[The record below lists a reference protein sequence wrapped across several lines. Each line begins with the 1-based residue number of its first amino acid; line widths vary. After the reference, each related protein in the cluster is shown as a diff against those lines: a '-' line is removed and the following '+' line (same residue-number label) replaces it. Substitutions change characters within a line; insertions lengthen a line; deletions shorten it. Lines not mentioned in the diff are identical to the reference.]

1 MLVKTTDGTPDAV
14 KVARPVWSGGK
25 SGDNFKG
32 LPITIIACP
41 MKSRIQINIVID
53 EIFGNICHYAYKDS
67 VGAVTVRVESG
78 NTPKAVFLTFTD
90 NGIPYNPLDTE
101 DPDITLSSEE
111 RKIGGLGIYLVK
123 KNMDEMKY
131 EYVNQQNRLWM
142 EKRL

>member
-1 MLVKTTDGTPDAV
+1 MKEITVDA
-14 KVARPVWSGGK
+14 
-25 SGDNFKG
+25 
-32 LPITIIACP
+32 TIENMNTVTAFVDDFLDQIACP
-41 MKSRIQINIVID
+41 MKSKIQINIVID

-90 NGIPYNPLDTE
+90 NGIPYNPLETE

-123 KNMDEMKY
+123 KNMDEMRY

>member
-1 MLVKTTDGTPDAV
+1 MKEITVDA
-14 KVARPVWSGGK
+14 
-25 SGDNFKG
+25 
-32 LPITIIACP
+32 TIENMDTVTAFVDDFLDEIACP
-41 MKSRIQINIVID
+41 MKSKIQINIVID

-67 VGAVTVRVESG
+67 VGTVTVRVESG

-90 NGIPYNPLDTE
+90 NGIPYNPLETE

>member
-1 MLVKTTDGTPDAV
+1 MIENMNTVTAFVDDFLDQ
-14 KVARPVWSGGK
+14 
-25 SGDNFKG
+25 
-32 LPITIIACP
+32 IACP

-101 DPDITLSSEE
+101 DPDITSSSEE

>member
-1 MLVKTTDGTPDAV
+1 MKEITVDAMIENMKTVTAFVDDFL
-14 KVARPVWSGGK
+14 
-25 SGDNFKG
+25 DQ
-32 LPITIIACP
+32 IACP

-53 EIFGNICHYAYKDS
+53 EILGNICHYAYKDS

-101 DPDITLSSEE
+101 DPDITSSSEE

>member
-1 MLVKTTDGTPDAV
+1 MKEITVDA
-14 KVARPVWSGGK
+14 
-25 SGDNFKG
+25 
-32 LPITIIACP
+32 TIENMNTVTAFVDDFLDQIACP

-67 VGAVTVRVESG
+67 IGAVTVRVESG

-90 NGIPYNPLDTE
+90 NGIPYNPLETE
-101 DPDITLSSEE
+101 DPDITSSSEE

>member
-1 MLVKTTDGTPDAV
+1 MKEITVDAMIENMNTV
-14 KVARPVWSGGK
+14 TAFV
-25 SGDNFKG
+25 DDF
-32 LPITIIACP
+32 LDQIACP

-90 NGIPYNPLDTE
+90 NGIAYNPLETE

>member
-1 MLVKTTDGTPDAV
+1 MKEITVDA
-14 KVARPVWSGGK
+14 
-25 SGDNFKG
+25 
-32 LPITIIACP
+32 TIENMNTVTAFVDDFLDQIACP
-41 MKSRIQINIVID
+41 MKSKIQINIVID

-101 DPDITLSSEE
+101 DPDITSSSEE

>member
-1 MLVKTTDGTPDAV
+1 MKEITVDAMIENMNTV
-14 KVARPVWSGGK
+14 TAFV
-25 SGDNFKG
+25 DDFLNQ
-32 LPITIIACP
+32 IACP

-90 NGIPYNPLDTE
+90 NGIPYNPLETE
-101 DPDITLSSEE
+101 DPDITSSSEE

>member
-1 MLVKTTDGTPDAV
+1 MIENMNTVTAFVDDFLDQ
-14 KVARPVWSGGK
+14 
-25 SGDNFKG
+25 
-32 LPITIIACP
+32 IACP

-67 VGAVTVRVESG
+67 IGAVTVRVESG

-90 NGIPYNPLDTE
+90 NGIPYNPLETE
-101 DPDITLSSEE
+101 DPDITSSSEE

>member
-1 MLVKTTDGTPDAV
+1 MKEITVDA
-14 KVARPVWSGGK
+14 
-25 SGDNFKG
+25 
-32 LPITIIACP
+32 TIENMNTVIAFVDDFLDQIACP
-41 MKSRIQINIVID
+41 MKSKIQINIVID

-90 NGIPYNPLDTE
+90 NGIPYNPLETE

>member
-1 MLVKTTDGTPDAV
+1 MKEITVDAMIENMNTV
-14 KVARPVWSGGK
+14 TAFV
-25 SGDNFKG
+25 DDF
-32 LPITIIACP
+32 LDQIACP

-101 DPDITLSSEE
+101 DPDITSSSEE

-142 EKRL
+142 QKRL

>member
-1 MLVKTTDGTPDAV
+1 MKEITVDA
-14 KVARPVWSGGK
+14 
-25 SGDNFKG
+25 
-32 LPITIIACP
+32 TIENMNTVTAFVDDFLDQIACP

-67 VGAVTVRVESG
+67 IGAVTVRVESG
-78 NTPKAVFLTFTD
+78 NTPKAVFLTFID
-90 NGIPYNPLDTE
+90 NGIPYNPLETE
-101 DPDITLSSEE
+101 GTDITLSSEE

>member
-1 MLVKTTDGTPDAV
+1 MKEITVDAMIENMNTV
-14 KVARPVWSGGK
+14 TAVV
-25 SGDNFKG
+25 DDF
-32 LPITIIACP
+32 LDQIACP

>member
-1 MLVKTTDGTPDAV
+1 MKEITVDAMIENMNTV
-14 KVARPVWSGGK
+14 TAFV
-25 SGDNFKG
+25 DDF
-32 LPITIIACP
+32 LDQIACP

>member
-1 MLVKTTDGTPDAV
+1 MKEITVDA
-14 KVARPVWSGGK
+14 
-25 SGDNFKG
+25 
-32 LPITIIACP
+32 TIENMDTVTAFVDDFLDQIACP

-67 VGAVTVRVESG
+67 IGAITVRVESG

>member
-1 MLVKTTDGTPDAV
+1 MIENMNTVTAFVDDFLDQ
-14 KVARPVWSGGK
+14 
-25 SGDNFKG
+25 
-32 LPITIIACP
+32 IACP

-67 VGAVTVRVESG
+67 IGAVTVRVESG

>member
-1 MLVKTTDGTPDAV
+1 MKEITVDA
-14 KVARPVWSGGK
+14 
-25 SGDNFKG
+25 
-32 LPITIIACP
+32 TIENMNTVTAFVDDFLDQIACP
-41 MKSRIQINIVID
+41 MKSKIQINIVID

-90 NGIPYNPLDTE
+90 NGIPYNPLETE

-131 EYVNQQNRLWM
+131 EYLNQPNRLWM

>member
-1 MLVKTTDGTPDAV
+1 M
-14 KVARPVWSGGK
+14 
-25 SGDNFKG
+25 
-32 LPITIIACP
+32 
-41 MKSRIQINIVID
+41 
-53 EIFGNICHYAYKDS
+53 
-67 VGAVTVRVESG
+67 ESG

-101 DPDITLSSEE
+101 DPDITSSSEE

>member
-1 MLVKTTDGTPDAV
+1 MKEITVDA
-14 KVARPVWSGGK
+14 
-25 SGDNFKG
+25 
-32 LPITIIACP
+32 TIENMNTVTAFVDDFLDEIACP
-41 MKSRIQINIVID
+41 MKSKIQINIVID

-67 VGAVTVRVESG
+67 IGAVTVRVESG
-78 NTPKAVFLTFTD
+78 NTPKAVFLIFTD
-90 NGIPYNPLDTE
+90 NGIPYNPLETE

-131 EYVNQQNRLWM
+131 EYVDQQNRLWM

>member
-1 MLVKTTDGTPDAV
+1 MKEITVDA
-14 KVARPVWSGGK
+14 
-25 SGDNFKG
+25 
-32 LPITIIACP
+32 TIENMDTVTAFVDDFLDQIACP

-67 VGAVTVRVESG
+67 IGAVTVRVESG

>member
-1 MLVKTTDGTPDAV
+1 MKEITVDA
-14 KVARPVWSGGK
+14 
-25 SGDNFKG
+25 
-32 LPITIIACP
+32 TIENMNTVTAFVDDFLDQIACP
-41 MKSRIQINIVID
+41 MKSKIQINIVID

-90 NGIPYNPLDTE
+90 NGIPYNPLETE

-131 EYVNQQNRLWM
+131 EYVNQQNRVWM

>member
-1 MLVKTTDGTPDAV
+1 MKEITVDA
-14 KVARPVWSGGK
+14 
-25 SGDNFKG
+25 
-32 LPITIIACP
+32 PIENMDTVTAFVDDFLDQIACP

-67 VGAVTVRVESG
+67 IGAITVRVESG

-90 NGIPYNPLDTE
+90 NGIPYNPLETE
-101 DPDITLSSEE
+101 DPDITSSSEE

>member
-1 MLVKTTDGTPDAV
+1 MKEITVDAMIENMNTV
-14 KVARPVWSGGK
+14 TAFV
-25 SGDNFKG
+25 DDF
-32 LPITIIACP
+32 LDQIACP
-41 MKSRIQINIVID
+41 MKSKIQINIVID

>member
-1 MLVKTTDGTPDAV
+1 MKEITVDA
-14 KVARPVWSGGK
+14 
-25 SGDNFKG
+25 
-32 LPITIIACP
+32 TIENMNTVTAFVDDFLDQIACP
-41 MKSRIQINIVID
+41 MKSKIQINIVID

-67 VGAVTVRVESG
+67 VGTVTVRVESG

>member
-1 MLVKTTDGTPDAV
+1 MKEITVDAMIENMNTV
-14 KVARPVWSGGK
+14 TAFV
-25 SGDNFKG
+25 DDF
-32 LPITIIACP
+32 LDQIACP

-101 DPDITLSSEE
+101 DPDITSSSEE

-131 EYVNQQNRLWM
+131 EYVIQQNRLWM

>member
-1 MLVKTTDGTPDAV
+1 MKEITVDA
-14 KVARPVWSGGK
+14 
-25 SGDNFKG
+25 
-32 LPITIIACP
+32 TIENMDTVTAFVDDFLDQIACP
-41 MKSRIQINIVID
+41 MKSKIQINIVID

-90 NGIPYNPLDTE
+90 NGIPYNPLETE
-101 DPDITLSSEE
+101 DPDITSSSEE

>member
-1 MLVKTTDGTPDAV
+1 MKEITVDA
-14 KVARPVWSGGK
+14 
-25 SGDNFKG
+25 
-32 LPITIIACP
+32 TIENMNTVTAFVDDFLDQIACP
-41 MKSRIQINIVID
+41 MKSKIQINIVID

-67 VGAVTVRVESG
+67 VGTVTVRVESG

-90 NGIPYNPLDTE
+90 NGIPYNPLETE
-101 DPDITLSSEE
+101 DPDVTSSSEE

>member
-1 MLVKTTDGTPDAV
+1 MKEITVDAMIENMNTV
-14 KVARPVWSGGK
+14 TAFV
-25 SGDNFKG
+25 DDF
-32 LPITIIACP
+32 LDQIACP

-67 VGAVTVRVESG
+67 VGSVTVRVESG

>member
-1 MLVKTTDGTPDAV
+1 MKEITVDAMIENMNTV
-14 KVARPVWSGGK
+14 TAFV
-25 SGDNFKG
+25 DDF
-32 LPITIIACP
+32 LDQIACP
-41 MKSRIQINIVID
+41 MKSKIQINIVID

-90 NGIPYNPLDTE
+90 NGIPYNPLETE
-101 DPDITLSSEE
+101 DPDITSSSEE
-111 RKIGGLGIYLVK
+111 RKIGCLGIYLVK

>member
-1 MLVKTTDGTPDAV
+1 MKEITVDA
-14 KVARPVWSGGK
+14 
-25 SGDNFKG
+25 
-32 LPITIIACP
+32 TIENMNTVTAFVDDFLDQIACP

-101 DPDITLSSEE
+101 DPDITSSSEE

>member
-1 MLVKTTDGTPDAV
+1 MKEITVDAMIENMNTV
-14 KVARPVWSGGK
+14 TAFV
-25 SGDNFKG
+25 DDF
-32 LPITIIACP
+32 LDQIACP

-90 NGIPYNPLDTE
+90 NGIPYNPLETE

-131 EYVNQQNRLWM
+131 EYLNQQNRLWM

>member
-1 MLVKTTDGTPDAV
+1 MKEITVDAMIENMNTV
-14 KVARPVWSGGK
+14 TAFV
-25 SGDNFKG
+25 DDF
-32 LPITIIACP
+32 LDQIDCP

-101 DPDITLSSEE
+101 DPDITSSSEE

>member
-1 MLVKTTDGTPDAV
+1 MKEITVDAMIENMNTV
-14 KVARPVWSGGK
+14 TAFV
-25 SGDNFKG
+25 DDF
-32 LPITIIACP
+32 LDQIACP

-90 NGIPYNPLDTE
+90 NGIPYNPLDKE

>member
-1 MLVKTTDGTPDAV
+1 MKEITVDA
-14 KVARPVWSGGK
+14 
-25 SGDNFKG
+25 
-32 LPITIIACP
+32 TIENMNTVTAFVDDFLDQIACP

-67 VGAVTVRVESG
+67 IGAVTVRVESG

>member
-1 MLVKTTDGTPDAV
+1 MKEITVDAMIENMNTV
-14 KVARPVWSGGK
+14 TAFV
-25 SGDNFKG
+25 DDF
-32 LPITIIACP
+32 LDQIACP

-90 NGIPYNPLDTE
+90 NGISYNPLDTE

>member
-1 MLVKTTDGTPDAV
+1 MKEITVDA
-14 KVARPVWSGGK
+14 
-25 SGDNFKG
+25 
-32 LPITIIACP
+32 TIENMNTVTAFVDDFLDEIACP
-41 MKSRIQINIVID
+41 MKSKIQINIVID

-67 VGAVTVRVESG
+67 VGAVTVSVESG

-90 NGIPYNPLDTE
+90 NGIPYNPLETE